1 MNIHA
6 NTTASNT
13 VVRPIQPRHE
23 QPRNQNEL
31 TTVERKYESFAHILS
46 ISDNENL
53 NRNTKKDMLRNYI
66 PWVPTDVTCVSMQ
79 QYNDWIL
86 NASNNFAQYNLS
98 CHSYKYRNKKI
109 KIIVELLTFILS
121 IPHEVQKNYHF
132 SKIQPEQIA
141 LFMERSFIPNH
152 GREDPNVDIND
163 TETTIIDKYII
174 SNSSV
179 RTAIGAISSYLSTN
193 FGREEQWSIGNTR
206 GNPCKSR
213 QIRILYANVVKAN
226 DKRGVKIVHATPIT
240 ASVLIELIDAFDVY
254 NDGLKAKYQSKDP
267 KARTLADI
275 LEILLVER
283 DVCYYIYMFI
293 SLQRGGDA
301 TKLTSDNIRFVSSNQ
316 TDEID
321 SADFTIYPHQIKKQT
336 FENKP
341 KITFTINK
349 NHNWHLKDGMYKD
362 GMPDKYCFIHRY
374 LNFQQLCSRYGYEK
388 RDMVSIFPR
397 SKNKKLDF
405 SKNQNYDSAAK
416 KFKANMEKLKGFISP
431 DIIKLKLTLHSFRR
445 GGIQHR
451 HLNGE
456 SQESVM
462 KQAGHA
468 SKGMNKLYRDNKRTR
483 GEQNNISKGKDLE
496 DTDDILPIQSDVED
510 EDEDNAINEDEGDEE
525 GDEVEDED
533 EDTACVICERTDNE
547 RQMLICDCCDKGYH
561 KKCAKVE
568 EIPEYEWYCIQC
580 YADPKSEIIKGFE
593 THTGRLIKYKTTPKG
608 KWKHACV
615 EFYDHKTKKHRLA
628 LGKFTDYEEAIGKID
643 RLKKVKNFDMNESFK
658 CNRLRFTDK
667 ERWNTKG
674 NKKKRN
680 RSEKRKQAQIEYNEE
695 EENEEE
701 EDEEDSDHYE

>member
-1 MNIHA
+1 MA
-6 NTTASNT
+6 TTSNT

-53 NRNTKKDMLRNYI
+53 NRITKTDMLKNYI
-66 PWVPTDVTCVSMQ
+66 PWVPTNVTCVTMQ

-98 CHSYKYRNKKI
+98 CHSRKYRNKKI

-121 IPHEVQKNYHF
+121 IPREVQKDYHF

-275 LEILLVER
+275 LEILLIER
-283 DVCYYIYMFI
+283 DICYYIYMFI

-301 TKLTSDNIRFVSSNQ
+301 TKLASDNIRFVSSNQ

-362 GMPDKYCFIHRY
+362 GMPDKYCFIYRY

-405 SKNQNYDSAAK
+405 SKNQDYDSAAK
-416 KFKANMEKLKGFISP
+416 KFKANMEKLKGFISL

-451 HLNGE
+451 QLNGE

-468 SKGMNKLYRDNKRTR
+468 SKGMNKLYNDNKHIR
-483 GEQNNISKGKDLE
+483 GKKILESNDESKKEFE
-496 DTDDILPIQSDVED
+496 DNDDILPIMND
-510 EDEDNAINEDEGDEE
+510 DNDNDDKNEDKDDKEDGDENE
-525 GDEVEDED
+525 YEYEYEDD
-533 EDTACVICERTDNE
+533 IHCVTCKKGDNE
-547 RQMLICDCCDKGYH
+547 EEMLICDCCDKGYH
-561 KKCAKVE
+561 YRCVGLKA
-568 EIPEYEWYCIQC
+568 IPEYEWYCKEC
-580 YADPKSEIIKGFE
+580 YAEPKSEIIQGFE
-593 THTGRLIKYKTTPKG
+593 THAGRLIKYKNTPKG

-615 EFYDHKTKKHRLA
+615 EFYDHKTKKHTLA
-628 LGKFTDYEEAIGKID
+628 LGKFYNYEEVIGKID
-643 RLKKVKNFDMNESFK
+643 RLKKVNNFDMNESFK

-667 ERWNTKG
+667 DRWNTKG

-695 EENEEE
+695 
-701 EDEEDSDHYE
+701 DEEDSDHYE

>member
-1 MNIHA
+1 MA
-6 NTTASNT
+6 TASKT

-53 NRNTKKDMLRNYI
+53 NRITKTDMLKNYI
-66 PWVPTDVTCVSMQ
+66 PWVPTNVTCVTMQ

-98 CHSYKYRNKKI
+98 CHSRKYRNKKI

-275 LEILLVER
+275 LEILLIER
-283 DVCYYIYMFI
+283 DICYYIYMFI

-301 TKLTSDNIRFVSSNQ
+301 TKLASDNIRFVSSNQ
-316 TDEID
+316 TDEMD

-362 GMPDKYCFIHRY
+362 GMPDKYCFIYRY

-405 SKNQNYDSAAK
+405 SKNQDYDSAAK
-416 KFKANMEKLKGFISP
+416 KFKANMEKLKGFISL

-451 HLNGE
+451 QLNGE

-468 SKGMNKLYRDNKRTR
+468 SKGMNKLYNDNKHIR
-483 GEQNNISKGKDLE
+483 GKKIVESNDESKKEFE
-496 DTDDILPIQSDVED
+496 DNDDILPIMNDDNDDKNEDKDDKEDGDENEYEYED
-510 EDEDNAINEDEGDEE
+510 EDDIH
-525 GDEVEDED
+525 
-533 EDTACVICERTDNE
+533 CVTCKKGDNE
-547 RQMLICDCCDKGYH
+547 EEMLICECCERGYH
-561 KKCAKVE
+561 YRCVGLKA
-568 EIPEYEWYCIQC
+568 IPEVEEWYCKDC
-580 YADPKSEIIKGFE
+580 HAEPKSEIVKGFE
-593 THTGRLIKYKTTPKG
+593 THVGRLIKYQTKPKG
-608 KWKHACV
+608 TWQHACV
-615 EFYDHKTKKHRLA
+615 EFYNHNTKKHTLA
-628 LGKFTDYEEAIGKID
+628 LGKFYNYEEAIGKID
-643 RLKKVKNFDMNESFK
+643 RLIKVNNFDMKEEFQCK
-658 CNRLRFTDK
+658 RLRFTDK
-667 ERWNTKG
+667 DRWKE
-674 NKKKRN
+674 KKKEKKNRN
-680 RSEKRKQAQIEYNEE
+680 RPEKRKQKDIEYEDNEY
-695 EENEEE
+695 
-701 EDEEDSDHYE
+701 DSDHYETE

>member
-1 MNIHA
+1 M
-6 NTTASNT
+6 TTASKT

-53 NRNTKKDMLRNYI
+53 NRITKTDMLKNYI
-66 PWVPTDVTCVSMQ
+66 PWVPADVTCVSIQ
-79 QYNDWIL
+79 QYNDWVMKT
-86 NASNNFAQYNLS
+86 SNNFAQYNLS

-121 IPHEVQKNYHF
+121 IPREVQKDYHF

-179 RTAIGAISSYLSTN
+179 RTAIGAISSYLTTN
-193 FGREEQWSIGNTR
+193 FGREEQWSIGNTH

-213 QIRILYANVVKAN
+213 QIKNLYANVVKVN

-240 ASVLIELIDAFDVY
+240 ASVLIKLIDAFDVY
-254 NDGLKAKYQSKDP
+254 NDELKEKYKSKDS

-275 LEILLVER
+275 LEILLIER

-301 TKLTSDNIRFVSSNQ
+301 TKLTSDNIRFGSSNQ

-321 SADFTIYPHQIKKQT
+321 YVDFTIYPHQMKKQT
-336 FENKP
+336 FESKP
-341 KITFTINK
+341 KITFSINR
-349 NHNWHLKDGMYKD
+349 NHNWHVKDGIYKD

-374 LNFQQLCSRYGYEK
+374 LNFQKLCSKYGYEK
-388 RDMVSIFPR
+388 RDMVSIFPS

-405 SKNQNYDSAAK
+405 SKSQDYQSAAK
-416 KFKANMEKLKGFISP
+416 KFRANMEKLKGLISL
-431 DIIKLKLTLHSFRR
+431 DTIKLNLTLHSFRR
-445 GGIQHR
+445 GGIQNR

-483 GEQNNISKGKDLE
+483 GEKIVEQNNISKGKDLE

-510 EDEDNAINEDEGDEE
+510 EDEDEDNAINEDEGDE
-525 GDEVEDED
+525 VEDEE
-533 EDTACVICERTDNE
+533 EDIACVICKKTDFSIE

-561 KKCAKVE
+561 TECAMVE
-568 EIPEYEWYCIQC
+568 EIPEYEWYCKEC
-580 YADPKSEIIKGFE
+580 YAEPKSEIIQGFE
-593 THTGRLIKYKTTPKG
+593 THAGRLIKYKNTPKG
-608 KWKHACV
+608 QWKHACV
-615 EFYDHKTKKHRLA
+615 EFYDHKTKKHTLA
-628 LGKFTDYEEAIGKID
+628 LGEFKSFEEAQERLDDLRKVSNFDMKRSFEQNLLKFTD
-643 RLKKVKNFDMNESFK
+643 
-658 CNRLRFTDK
+658 
-667 ERWNTKG
+667 KG
-674 NKKKRN
+674 
-680 RSEKRKQAQIEYNEE
+680 QF
-695 EENEEE
+695 
-701 EDEEDSDHYE
+701 